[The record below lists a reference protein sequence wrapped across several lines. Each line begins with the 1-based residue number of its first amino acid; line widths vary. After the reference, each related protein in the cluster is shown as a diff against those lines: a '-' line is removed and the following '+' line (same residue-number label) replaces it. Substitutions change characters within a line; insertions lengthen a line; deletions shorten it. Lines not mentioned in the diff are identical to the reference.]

1 MSVASG
7 LAEVPGRVE
16 DMFLNPDSA
25 LNEAGIYAVNLYALG
40 IPHTV
45 IVDDYLPLKHHTDW
59 DGNKKH
65 YSSFGRVSKDGA
77 MWIHILEKAFA
88 KFHGNYEHI
97 VGGNAIHSTRT
108 L

>member
-16 DMFLNPDSA
+16 EMFLNPDSE

-40 IPHTV
+40 VPHTV
-45 IVDDYLPLKHHTDW
+45 IVDDYLPLKHYTKW
-59 DGNKKH
+59 DGTKEH
-65 YSSFGRVSKDGA
+65 YSSFGRVSEDGA

-88 KFHGNYEHI
+88 KFHGNYKHI
-97 VGGNAIHSTRT
+97 VGGNAMHSTRT